1 MVSTGRQAGMQADRC
16 PPGIPVYQYLRL
28 FLLSLSSLLA
38 SAYVLHAGRVNIP
51 YLHAG
56 LHGATCNPL
65 GRSASESST
74 CPNEQMQ
81 PHIPQSTEAAAVLVF
96 VLGICFT
103 LLLRRAY
110 RHGNSLQIALKEVE
124 GKLLNAEKGP
134 EAVTSSALLALLH
147 HDVRAPLHGELE

>member
-1 MVSTGRQAGMQADRC
+1 MQADMQALNISAGC
-16 PPGIPVYQYLRL
+16 SSGIPFHQYLRL

-38 SAYVLHAGRVNIP
+38 SAYVLHAGRVKSP

-56 LHGATCNPL
+56 LHGATCGPL
-65 GRSASESST
+65 GRTASEIST
-74 CPNEQMQ
+74 YLTEQIQ
-81 PHIPQSTEAAAVLVF
+81 SHVPQSTEAAAVLVF

-110 RHGNSLQIALKEVE
+110 RHGNSLEIALKEVE
-124 GKLLNAEKGP
+124 GKLLKADKEP
-134 EAVTSSALLALLH
+134 EAVMSSALLALLH